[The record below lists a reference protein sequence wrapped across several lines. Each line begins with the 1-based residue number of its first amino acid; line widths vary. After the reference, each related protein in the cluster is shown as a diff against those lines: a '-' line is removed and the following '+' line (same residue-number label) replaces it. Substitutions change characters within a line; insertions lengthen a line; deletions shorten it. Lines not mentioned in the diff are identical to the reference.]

1 MQTGMREDTDP
12 ILFDDFPNV
21 VATIAIALATAIAIV
36 PDDILRVSFARID
49 GTSTAEQ
56 ESGHRHDDEIRD
68 RNANVHDGLRGK
80 PRCRAAQAPDSPCAL
95 YL

>member
-1 MQTGMREDTDP
+1 MS
-12 ILFDDFPNV
+12 
-21 VATIAIALATAIAIV
+21 TAIRYLRLYLHRPAARGGGRRAIGYLSQYG
-36 PDDILRVSFARID
+36 DILRVSFARID
-49 GTSTAEQ
+49 GNSTAEQ